1 MTASLSSVIF
11 FYLNG
16 YKKKIININDQ
27 YKLFKQI
34 IIFFKQCI
42 GITVSIKNKKPN

>member
-34 IIFFKQCI
+34 IIFLNNAL
-42 GITVSIKNKKPN
+42 VSL